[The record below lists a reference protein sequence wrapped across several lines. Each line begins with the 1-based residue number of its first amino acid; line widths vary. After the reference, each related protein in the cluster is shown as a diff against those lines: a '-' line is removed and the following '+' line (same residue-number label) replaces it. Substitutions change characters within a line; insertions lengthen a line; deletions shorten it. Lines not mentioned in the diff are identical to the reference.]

1 MKEQKRNFKRKR
13 EIIEYTGSLGSDP
26 EYEYREFH
34 ADEKNVILI
43 PEGWE
48 LSFWQGDTVLYRRK
62 KS

>member
-34 ADEKNVILI
+34 ADKDKVILI

-48 LSFWQGDTVLYRRK
+48 ILFLEGDAALYRRK